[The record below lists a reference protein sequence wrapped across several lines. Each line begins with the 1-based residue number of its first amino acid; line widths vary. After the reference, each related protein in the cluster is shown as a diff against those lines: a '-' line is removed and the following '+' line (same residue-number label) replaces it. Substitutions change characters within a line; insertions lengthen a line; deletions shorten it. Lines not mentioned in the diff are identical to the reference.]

1 MRTKMILEKLKGKIL
16 FCFSDPGGAK
26 PCLSLSDKLNKDDI
40 KIISDRDYSFFNIF
54 NSKVSVVE
62 NHNNLSEIIEDFNPD
77 IIFTGTSYKSNLE
90 KKVISLGKSKDIIV
104 FSFVDHWTSISDRFR
119 INKKGFNFPN
129 EVWVLDERAKQ
140 IAIKEGID
148 ENKLFISGNP
158 YHNWVIK
165 WRPNIERKDFYKN
178 LGLNG
183 GIKYILFAPDPLSNV
198 NGIESFGFDE
208 YIASKRMIECV
219 ESSTVEFKNSHHFLI
234 KMHPNQSVDKIM
246 RVFHGYKNFTI
257 LPLEIDA
264 NKSIYFADLV
274 IGFFSS
280 LLIEAALMNKPVI
293 RFLQNELKVDP
304 FSGLDLGTISNSD
317 KLIKNILKY
326 SL

>member
-1 MRTKMILEKLKGKIL
+1 MDLDIFNNKKVL
-16 FCFSDPGGAK
+16 FVFSDPGGAK
-26 PCLSLSDKLNKDDI
+26 PCLSIADRINSQSLQVF
-40 KIISDRDYSFFNIF
+40 SDREYSFYSDFS
-54 NSKVSVVE
+54 SKV
-62 NHNNLSEIIEDFNPD
+62 NLLEVDEEIEKYIDFFNPD
-77 IIFTGTSYKSNLE
+77 IIFTGTSYTSTIE
-90 KKVISLGKSKDIIV
+90 KKVISLAKSKGIIV
-104 FSFVDHWTSISDRFR
+104 FSFVDHWTSISDRFSF
-119 INKKGFNFPN
+119 NNVGFNFPD

-148 ENKLFISGNP
+148 EDKLFVSGNP
-158 YHNWVIK
+158 YHNWLTK
-165 WRPNIERKDFYKN
+165 WRPEIERKDFYKS
-178 LGLNG
+178 LGLNAG
-183 GIKYILFAPDPLSNV
+183 EKHILFAPDPLSNV

-246 RVFHGYKNFTI
+246 GLFHGYKNFTV
-257 LPLEIDA
+257 LPLEIGT
-264 NKSIYFADLV
+264 NESIYFADLV

-317 KLIKNILKY
+317 NLIKNIVKY